1 MLGRYAA
8 GSRPARVRLPP
19 RPVGAVEHVR
29 DRGRHPRLARV
40 STLPHATLRIG
51 FVTGATPDKWA
62 RAWRERRRERL
73 ELVPVTEDEQLQG
86 IRDGDLDMALV
97 RLPADTG
104 DLHCIRLY
112 DEVPVVVAGLEHVVG
127 AVDEV
132 TLDDLADEQL
142 VRPHGSGWTPAV
154 DQLDWPPMSEKDA
167 IETVAA
173 GTGVVVVPMSVA
185 RLHQRKDVVTR
196 PVTDLEPTT
205 IALVWD
211 RDRDDDV
218 TQAFVG
224 VVRGRRVT
232 SSR

>member
-1 MLGRYAA
+1 MTANL
-8 GSRPARVRLPP
+8 RP
-19 RPVGAVEHVR
+19 
-29 DRGRHPRLARV
+29 
-40 STLPHATLRIG
+40 TLRVG

-73 ELVPVTEDEQLQG
+73 ELVPVTEDEQVEG
-86 IRDGDLDMALV
+86 SATAAWTWRSSGCPSTPTASTASACTT
-97 RLPADTG
+97 RCRSSSPASSTSS
-104 DLHCIRLY
+104 
-112 DEVPVVVAGLEHVVG
+112 A

-142 VRPHGSGWTPAV
+142 VRPHASGWTPTAA
-154 DQLDWPPMSEKDA
+154 QLDWPPMSEKDA

-205 IALVWD
+205 IALVWL

-224 VVRGRRVT
+224 VVRGTPGHELALSQPRATGPAPPRWPPPGSASPSRTRRPRR
-232 SSR
+232 SRA

>member
-1 MLGRYAA
+1 VSESL
-8 GSRPARVRLPP
+8 RP
-19 RPVGAVEHVR
+19 
-29 DRGRHPRLARV
+29 
-40 STLPHATLRIG
+40 TLRVG

-73 ELVPVTEDEQLQG
+73 ELVPVTEDEQERG
-86 IRDGDLDMALV
+86 IRDGSLDMALV
-97 RLPADTG
+97 RLPVDTG

-142 VRPHGSGWTPAV
+142 VRPHASGWTPAAE
-154 DQLDWPPMSEKDA
+154 QLDWPPMSEKDA

-173 GTGVVVVPMSVA
+173 GTGVVIVPMSVA
-185 RLHQRKDVVTR
+185 RLHQRKDVVSR

-205 IALVWD
+205 IALVWQ

-224 VVRGRRVT
+224 VVRGRRIT

>member
-1 MLGRYAA
+1 VSESL
-8 GSRPARVRLPP
+8 RP
-19 RPVGAVEHVR
+19 
-29 DRGRHPRLARV
+29 
-40 STLPHATLRIG
+40 TLRVG

-73 ELVPVTEDEQLQG
+73 ELVPVTEDEQERG
-86 IRDGDLDMALV
+86 IGDGSLDMALV
-97 RLPADTG
+97 RLPVDTG

-142 VRPHGSGWTPAV
+142 VRPHASGWTPAAE
-154 DQLDWPPMSEKDA
+154 QLDWPPMSEKDA

-173 GTGVVVVPMSVA
+173 GTGVVIVPMSVA
-185 RLHQRKDVVTR
+185 RLHQRKDVVSR
-196 PVTDLEPTT
+196 PVIDLEPTT
-205 IALVWD
+205 IALVWQ

-224 VVRGRRVT
+224 VVRGRRIT

>member
-1 MLGRYAA
+1 MSDSL
-8 GSRPARVRLPP
+8 RP
-19 RPVGAVEHVR
+19 
-29 DRGRHPRLARV
+29 
-40 STLPHATLRIG
+40 TLRVG

-73 ELVPVTEDEQLQG
+73 ELVPVTEDEQERG
-86 IRDGDLDMALV
+86 VRDGSLDMALV
-97 RLPADTG
+97 RLPVDTA

-142 VRPHGSGWTPAV
+142 VRPHASGWTPAAE
-154 DQLDWPPMSEKDA
+154 QLDWPPMSEKDA

-173 GTGVVVVPMSVA
+173 GTGVVIVPMSVA
-185 RLHQRKDVVTR
+185 RLHQRKDVVSR

-205 IALVWD
+205 IALVWQ

-224 VVRGRRVT
+224 VVRGRRIT

>member
-1 MLGRYAA
+1 MSESL
-8 GSRPARVRLPP
+8 RP
-19 RPVGAVEHVR
+19 
-29 DRGRHPRLARV
+29 
-40 STLPHATLRIG
+40 TLRVG

-73 ELVPVTEDEQLQG
+73 ELVPVTEDEQERG
-86 IRDGDLDMALV
+86 IRDGSLDMALV
-97 RLPADTG
+97 RLPVDTG

-142 VRPHGSGWTPAV
+142 VRPHASGWTPAAE
-154 DQLDWPPMSEKDA
+154 QLDWPPMSEKDA

-173 GTGVVVVPMSVA
+173 GTGVVIVPMSVA
-185 RLHQRKDVVTR
+185 RLHQRKDVVSR

-205 IALVWD
+205 IALVWQ

-224 VVRGRRVT
+224 VVRGRRIT